1 MSQLLWYKSHLHT
14 TIRSIPLLWRF
25 VSAIVLRSFTIFRY
39 AIIYYVHLNLVSC
52 LGVGMVRR
60 PDTSDTLVYTFN
72 GALHLLSGSSVGALE
87 HLKLAVDESGMLVL
101 AADGLLGTVDKLAS
115 DEGVANVLDSH
126 KLDLGVLSS
135 NLLQVLVQVLSV
147 LV

>member
-1 MSQLLWYKSHLHT
+1 MAIRIGHCPSLFHHLSLCYNLLCTFKSCVVPWGRYGKETRYLGHSRLYFQ
-14 TIRSIPLLWRF
+14 RGSS
-25 VSAIVLRSFTIFRY
+25 SAF
-39 AIIYYVHLNLVSC
+39 
-52 LGVGMVRR
+52 
-60 PDTSDTLVYTFN
+60 
-72 GALHLLSGSSVGALE
+72 GSSVGALE